1 LIDLRGIHE
10 DPRVC
15 DNEWFEPF
23 PLLVRRARWPRGGK
37 GKTALIRMGM
47 GNRSNIESV
56 GAGVYERKIDYGP
69 GYRVY
74 FGMDGDEPI
83 ILVGGGAKKRQA
95 QDIETAKAH
104 WIDYQARKKQR

>member
-1 LIDLRGIHE
+1 MKILEYLTTKGSSPFRS
-10 DPRVC
+10 
-15 DNEWFEPF
+15 WFEG
-23 PLLVRRARWPRGGK
+23 LDGRAAAK
-37 GKTALIRMGM
+37 VTTALIRMGM

-56 GAGVYERKIDYGP
+56 GAGVYERKINYGP

-74 FGMDGDEPI
+74 FGMDGDELI

-104 WIDYQARKKQR
+104 WIDYQARRKQR